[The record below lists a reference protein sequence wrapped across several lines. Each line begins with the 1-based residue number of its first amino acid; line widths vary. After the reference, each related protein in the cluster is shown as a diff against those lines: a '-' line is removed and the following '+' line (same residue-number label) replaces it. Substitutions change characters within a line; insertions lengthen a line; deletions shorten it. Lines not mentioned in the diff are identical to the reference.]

1 MGINKIVG
9 ELMGIDLIRVSYLSH
24 RERERERGNALS
36 NELVYSSMMS
46 NVELQLCIYRRLTLM

>member
-1 MGINKIVG
+1 
-9 ELMGIDLIRVSYLSH
+9 MGIDLIRVSYLSE
-24 RERERERGNALS
+24 RERERERGRERGNALS

>member
-1 MGINKIVG
+1 
-9 ELMGIDLIRVSYLSH
+9 MGIDLIRVSYLSQ
-24 RERERERGNALS
+24 RERERGRERGNALS

>member
-1 MGINKIVG
+1 
-9 ELMGIDLIRVSYLSH
+9 MGIDLIRVSYLSQ
-24 RERERERGNALS
+24 REREREGERGNALS